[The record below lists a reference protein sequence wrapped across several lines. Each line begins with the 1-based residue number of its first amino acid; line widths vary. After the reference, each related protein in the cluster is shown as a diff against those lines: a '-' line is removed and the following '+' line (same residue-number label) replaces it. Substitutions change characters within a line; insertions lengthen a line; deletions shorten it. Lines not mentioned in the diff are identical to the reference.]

1 MSYVFTTGARFV
13 IIVYEVDIHAV
24 IFKYF
29 ERRKIM
35 LNAKGVNE
43 NEFLEYKGRP
53 LVRKDND
60 IYYGDLSE
68 KYHVF
73 MMIMME
79 KPSTQ
84 GEEIPDTIMVQ
95 LMDKDTGRPE
105 KQTISKSLADALETA
120 DAWLLRYN
128 K

>member
-1 MSYVFTTGARFV
+1 
-13 IIVYEVDIHAV
+13 
-24 IFKYF
+24 
-29 ERRKIM
+29 M
-35 LNAKGVNE
+35 LNANGVNE

-73 MMIMME
+73 MMIMTE
-79 KPSTQ
+79 KKSTQ

-95 LMDKDTGRPE
+95 LMEKDNMRPE
-105 KQTISKSLADALETA
+105 KQILAKSLADALETA
-120 DAWLLRYN
+120 DAWLVRYN

>member
-1 MSYVFTTGARFV
+1 
-13 IIVYEVDIHAV
+13 
-24 IFKYF
+24 
-29 ERRKIM
+29 M
-35 LNAKGVNE
+35 LNANGVNE

-73 MMIMME
+73 MMIMTE
-79 KPSTQ
+79 KKSTQ

-95 LMDKDTGRPE
+95 LMEKDNMRPE
-105 KQTISKSLADALETA
+105 KQILAKSLADALETA
-120 DAWLLRYN
+120 DAWLMRYN